1 MELLTTPSIEQ
12 RIYMLREH
20 KVMLDK
26 DLAEVYG
33 VSTRVLNQAVKRNK
47 EKFPLDFVFQLN
59 ETETKLWMSQFVTSK
74 PSLRM
79 GLRKRPYAF
88 TEHGALMAANML
100 RSRRAVQMS
109 VFVVRAFV
117 RLRNLLATD
126 KDLARKLEELEKKY
140 DGHFKV
146 VFEAIRKL
154 MEKPA
159 PPALQ
164 VKGFS
169 PR

>member
-12 RIYMLREH
+12 HIYMLREH

-117 RLRNLLATD
+117 RLRDLLATD